1 MTLFGKAL
9 YRASGGAWA
18 APSARPLVQAV
29 EGGADRFSH
38 ALAPGRAQP
47 SAARRKNAARKIK
60 VLLSLYIFEGLPLP
74 RLSASLLS
82 ARVAA
87 VFQQRCRGA
96 TATVARSRGAR
107 VVCQS
112 QKRRWKYQIVAPS
125 GGCPRRCRAR
135 FGRARRVAVVS
146 QQPEVVLQP
155 RLHAHAALEWPARN
169 RTESGKSKSETA
181 VEKE

>member
-1 MTLFGKAL
+1 MGKLCIEPAGAPGPRPA
-9 YRASGGAWA
+9 RARLC
-18 APSARPLVQAV
+18 RPWRVVQTY
-29 EGGADRFSH
+29 FSR

-47 SAARRKNAARKIK
+47 SAAPRKNAARKIK
-60 VLLSLYIFEGLPLP
+60 GLLSLYIFEGLPLP

-112 QKRRWKYQIVAPS
+112 QKRRWKNQALAPS

-135 FGRARRVAVVS
+135 FSRARRVAVVS
-146 QQPEVVLQP
+146 QQPEVGLQP
-155 RLHAHAALEWPARN
+155 RLHAHAALERPAR
-169 RTESGKSKSETA
+169 TTIESGKSKSEN
-181 VEKE
+181 E